1 VGPDGRRRF
10 GLAEDDL
17 TLASG
22 NKPYEALRHRDFRR
36 FALSMLVSLV
46 GSQMQNV
53 AIDWHVWVLTR
64 SPLALGLVGLV
75 RIVPIVILSLVGGLV
90 ADRRD
95 RRRVLIVTQS
105 VMALVALALGVVTL
119 LGRDTVGLV
128 YLLTACTSAAGAFD
142 NPSRQ
147 SLVPRLV
154 PEKDLPGALAVLLS
168 IFQLASIG
176 GPALTGLILAGT
188 ALGSAP
194 GTSALRGHTD
204 GLAFI
209 YFLNAVSFLGV
220 LVTLFT
226 LKTSG
231 EVARPEGTAENP
243 LASLREG
250 LRFVFTTPILVWT
263 MTLDFF
269 ATFFAG
275 SMSLLP
281 IFADQVLK
289 AGPAGYGWLRAAPG
303 IGALLGSVW
312 TSVHGLPRRQGR
324 VFLWAVAAYGV
335 TTIVFGLSRSFW
347 LTFGALALVGLS
359 DTISTVVRQTV
370 RQLVTPDGLR
380 GRMTGVNMIFF
391 MGGPQ
396 LGELE
401 AGFVASLFAS
411 AALGASVA
419 VVSGGVGTLLVA
431 LFIAARA
438 KVVRDYDW
446 TDGG

>member
-1 VGPDGRRRF
+1 MTTP
-10 GLAEDDL
+10 
-17 TLASG
+17 SG
-22 NKPYEALRHRDFRR
+22 HKPYRALRHREFRR
-36 FALSMLVSLV
+36 LAIATLASLV
-46 GSQMQNV
+46 GSQMQNA

-64 SPLALGLVGLV
+64 SPLALGFVGLV
-75 RIVPIVILSLVGGLV
+75 RVVPIVILSLVGGLV

-105 VMALVALALGVVTL
+105 AMALVALGLGVVTL
-119 LGRDTVGLV
+119 LGRDAVWAI

-147 SLVPRLV
+147 SLLPRLV
-154 PEKDLPGALAVLLS
+154 PEKDLPGALAIMLS
-168 IFQLASIG
+168 GFQAASIC

-188 ALGSAP
+188 ARGSGEGA
-194 GTSALRGHTD
+194 SSLHGHTG
-204 GLAFI
+204 GLALV

-220 LVTLFT
+220 LATLIT
-226 LKTSG
+226 LRTSG
-231 EVARPEGTAENP
+231 EVARSEGAPENP
-243 LASLREG
+243 LASLKEG

-275 SMSLLP
+275 SVSLLP

-303 IGALLGSVW
+303 IGALVGSVW
-312 TSVHGLPRRQGR
+312 TSVHSLPRRQGR
-324 VFLWAVAAYGV
+324 VFLWAVAAYGAA
-335 TTIVFGLSRSFW
+335 TIVFGLSRGFW

-411 AALGASVA
+411 AALGATVA
-419 VVSGGVGTLLVA
+419 VVSGGVGTLLVVA
-431 LFIAARA
+431 FIAARA
-438 KVVRDYDW
+438 RIVRDYDW
-446 TDGG
+446 TAAT

>member
-1 VGPDGRRRF
+1 VTSP
-10 GLAEDDL
+10 
-17 TLASG
+17 SG
-22 NKPYEALRHRDFRR
+22 HKPYQALKHREFRHL
-36 FALSMLVSLV
+36 AISMLVSLV

-53 AIDWHVWVLTR
+53 AIDWHIWVLTR
-64 SPLALGLVGLV
+64 SPLALGFVGLV
-75 RIVPIVILSLVGGLV
+75 RVVPIVILSLVGGLV
-90 ADRRD
+90 ADRHD

-105 VMALVALALGVVTL
+105 AMTLVALALGVVTL

-147 SLVPRLV
+147 ALLPRLV
-154 PEKDLPGALAVLLS
+154 PKKDLPGALAIMLS
-168 IFQLASIG
+168 GFQAASIG
-176 GPALTGLILAGT
+176 GPALTGIILAGT
-188 ALGSAP
+188 AGGSAQ
-194 GTSALRGHTD
+194 GASQLHEHTG
-204 GLAFI
+204 GLALI

-220 LVTLFT
+220 LVTLLT

-231 EVARPEGTAENP
+231 EVARAEGAPENP
-243 LASLREG
+243 LASLKEG

-303 IGALLGSVW
+303 IGALVGSVW
-312 TSVHGLPRRQGR
+312 TSVHSLPRRQGR
-324 VFLWAVAAYGV
+324 VFLWAVAAYGAA
-335 TTIVFGLSRSFW
+335 TIVFGLSRGFW

-370 RQLVTPDGLR
+370 RQLVTPDALR

-419 VVSGGVGTLLVA
+419 VVSGGVGTLLVV
-431 LFIAARA
+431 LSIAARA
-438 KVVRDYDW
+438 KVMRDYDW
-446 TDGG
+446 TATG

>member
-1 VGPDGRRRF
+1 M
-10 GLAEDDL
+10 AI
-17 TLASG
+17 
-22 NKPYEALRHRDFRR
+22 
-36 FALSMLVSLV
+36 SMLVSLV

-75 RIVPIVILSLVGGLV
+75 RVVPIVILSLVGGLV

-105 VMALVALALGVVTL
+105 AMTLVALALGVVTL

-147 SLVPRLV
+147 SLLPRLV
-154 PEKDLPGALAVLLS
+154 PEKDLPGALAIMLS
-168 IFQLASIG
+168 FFQVASIG

-188 ALGSAP
+188 AGA
-194 GTSALRGHTD
+194 TSGGASLHGHTV
-204 GLAFI
+204 GLALI

-226 LKTSG
+226 LQTSG
-231 EVARPEGTAENP
+231 EIARAKGAPENP
-243 LASLREG
+243 LASLKEG

-303 IGALLGSVW
+303 IGALVGSVW
-312 TSVHGLPRRQGR
+312 TSVRSLPRRQGR
-324 VFLWAVAAYGV
+324 VFLWAVAVYGAA
-335 TTIVFGLSRSFW
+335 TIVFGLSRGFW

-411 AALGASVA
+411 AAVGASVA
-419 VVSGGVGTLLVA
+419 VVSGGIGTLLVVA
-431 LFIAARA
+431 FIAARA

-446 TDGG
+446 SAVRPSA

>member
-1 VGPDGRRRF
+1 MASSPRRALLFISCTPTPVGKVEPGILLHWTAWTNF
-10 GLAEDDL
+10 VTHG
-17 TLASG
+17 
-22 NKPYEALRHRDFRR
+22 FI
-36 FALSMLVSLV
+36 V
-46 GSQMQNV
+46 
-53 AIDWHVWVLTR
+53 
-64 SPLALGLVGLV
+64 PLAWPFVFG
-75 RIVPIVILSLVGGLV
+75 V
-90 ADRRD
+90 A
-95 RRRVLIVTQS
+95 
-105 VMALVALALGVVTL
+105 
-119 LGRDTVGLV
+119 
-128 YLLTACTSAAGAFD
+128 
-142 NPSRQ
+142 
-147 SLVPRLV
+147 
-154 PEKDLPGALAVLLS
+154 
-168 IFQLASIG
+168 
-176 GPALTGLILAGT
+176 ILAGT
-188 ALGSAP
+188 AGPASGGGS
-194 GTSALRGHTD
+194 LHGHNG
-204 GLAFI
+204 GLALI
-209 YFLNAVSFLGV
+209 YFLNAISFLGV
-220 LVTLFT
+220 LVTLVT

-231 EVARPEGTAENP
+231 EVAGAEGAPENP
-243 LASLREG
+243 LASLKEG

>member
-1 VGPDGRRRF
+1 M
-10 GLAEDDL
+10 AI
-17 TLASG
+17 
-22 NKPYEALRHRDFRR
+22 
-36 FALSMLVSLV
+36 SMLVSLV

-53 AIDWHVWVLTR
+53 AIDWHIWVLTR

-75 RIVPIVILSLVGGLV
+75 RVVPIVILSLVGGLV

-105 VMALVALALGVVTL
+105 TMTLVALALGAVTL
-119 LGRDTVGLV
+119 LGRDAVWVV

-142 NPSRQ
+142 NPARQ
-147 SLVPRLV
+147 SLLPRLV
-154 PEKDLPGALAVLLS
+154 PEKDLPGALAIMLS
-168 IFQLASIG
+168 FFQVASIG
-176 GPALTGLILAGT
+176 GPAVTGLILAGT
-188 ALGSAP
+188 AGASP
-194 GTSALRGHTD
+194 EVSLRGHTG
-204 GLAFI
+204 GLALI

-220 LVTLFT
+220 LATLVT

-231 EVARPEGTAENP
+231 EIARTEGAPEKP
-243 LASLREG
+243 LDSLKEG

-281 IFADQVLK
+281 IFADQVLN

-303 IGALLGSVW
+303 IGALAGSVW
-312 TSVHGLPRRQGR
+312 TSVHSLPRRQGR
-324 VFLWAVAAYGV
+324 VFLWAVAAYGAA
-335 TTIVFGLSRSFW
+335 TITFGLSRSFW
-347 LTFGALALVGLS
+347 LTFGALAFVGLS

-370 RQLVTPDGLR
+370 RQLLTPDGLR

-401 AGFVASLFAS
+401 AGFVASLFVS
-411 AALGASVA
+411 AAAGASFA
-419 VVSGGVGTLLVA
+419 VVSGGIGTILVA
-431 LFIAARA
+431 AFVAWRAAG
-438 KVVRDYDW
+438 VRRYEW
-446 TDGG
+446 TAGGASG

>member
-1 VGPDGRRRF
+1 M
-10 GLAEDDL
+10 
-17 TLASG
+17 
-22 NKPYEALRHRDFRR
+22 
-36 FALSMLVSLV
+36 ALSMVVSLV

-64 SPLALGLVGLV
+64 SPLALGFVGLV
-75 RIVPIVILSLVGGLV
+75 RVVPIVILSLVGGLV

-105 VMALVALALGVVTL
+105 AMTLVAVALGVVTL
-119 LGRDTVGLV
+119 LGRDTLGLV

-147 SLVPRLV
+147 SLLPRLV
-154 PEKDLPGALAVLLS
+154 PEKDLPGALAIMLS
-168 IFQLASIG
+168 GFQVASIC
-176 GPALTGLILAGT
+176 GPALTGLILAG
-188 ALGSAP
+188 AAGAVP
-194 GTSALRGHTD
+194 GGASLRGHTG
-204 GLAFI
+204 GLALI
-209 YFLNAVSFLGV
+209 YFLNAISFLGV
-220 LVTLFT
+220 LVMLVI

-231 EVARPEGTAENP
+231 EVAGAEGAPENP
-243 LASLREG
+243 LASLKEG

-303 IGALLGSVW
+303 IGALVGSVW

-324 VFLWAVAAYGV
+324 VFLWSVAAYGV
-335 TTIVFGLSRSFW
+335 TTIVFGLSRGFW

-419 VVSGGVGTLLVA
+419 VVSGGVGTLLVV
-431 LFIAARA
+431 LFIAVRAR
-438 KVVRDYDW
+438 VVRDYDW
-446 TDGG
+446 TAPG